1 MQKTIPSVSIISA
14 IMGTGKTEATINYVE
29 GLPPDKKIIVAALYK
44 DEINRYEDCT
54 NFKLKQPV
62 NPKSDEGGKLEF
74 FKKLLEKGSNIVTSH
89 ELLKRCGD
97 EEIELIESQ
106 GYELILDE
114 SPTCYAK
121 YKPEDIDEP
130 YYKGL
135 PSSTVKMLRAQRKM
149 TAKQIEDF
157 VSECTTEDPETHLL
171 YWRKD
176 ESGRDVPP
184 GRYVQEQ
191 KLVKQH
197 RLVHNAY
204 GRLLIIF
211 PVDVLKAF
219 SHIKVMTYMFNNS
232 ELRCYLN
239 QFGFKTYSN
248 FITDDMTITVDYRE
262 RARPNKYDDEDEE
275 VFNPYKD
282 LIQIWTPAT
291 NKKKEK
297 HFVGEGKCDLSSRYY
312 KQRATPDDLASIGSD
327 LSNWLNNAFDKPVK
341 KNDFFYSTFK
351 VGYDSKDRNIW
362 RDVKSRNA
370 NKYKKSHVAI
380 NERATNEYRECTK
393 VAFLGNIYMDV
404 EVKEY
409 LVSMGLI
416 KDDKKEIEKFDNAFA
431 VSTLLQVVFRSAI
444 REKKPIDLY
453 LPSSRMR
460 DLLTSWLTY
469 DYEEYPHDFPYT

>member
-1 MQKTIPSVSIISA
+1 MKKTIPSVCIISA
-14 IMGTGKTEATINYVE
+14 IMGTGKTEAAIDYVK
-29 GLPPDKKIIVAALYK
+29 GLPADKKIIVATPYK
-44 DEINRYEDCT
+44 DEIDRYEEST
-54 NFKLKQPV
+54 GFKLKQPV
-62 NPKSDEGGKLEF
+62 NPNDCEGAKMPF
-74 FKKLLEKGSNIVTSH
+74 FKKLLEQGHNIVTSH
-89 ELLKRCGD
+89 ELLKRCSD
-97 EEIELIESQ
+97 EEIELINSQ

-135 PSSTVKMLRAQRKM
+135 PSNTVKMLRAQRKM

-219 SHIKVMTYMFNNS
+219 THIKVMTYMYNNS
-232 ELRCYLN
+232 ELRCYLT
-239 QFGFKTYSN
+239 QFGFESYTN
-248 FITDDMTITVDYRE
+248 FISDKMTFTIDYDE
-262 RARPNKYDDEDEE
+262 RARPEDEE
-275 VFNPYKD
+275 VINPYRE
-282 LIQIWTPAT
+282 LITVWTPST

-297 HFVGEGKCDLSSRYY
+297 HFVGEGECDLSARYY
-312 KQRATPDDLASIGSD
+312 KQRATPDDLASVGSD
-327 LSNWLNNAFDKPVK
+327 LYNWLNNGFEKPVK
-341 KNDFFYSTFK
+341 KKDFFYSTFK

-362 RDVKSRNA
+362 RDVKSKNA

-404 EVKEY
+404 EVKRY
-409 LVSMGLI
+409 LVSLGLLSPY
-416 KDDKKEIEKFDNAFA
+416 DDEINKFDDAFA
-431 VSTLLQVVFRSAI
+431 VSTLVQVVFRSAI
-444 REKKPIDLY
+444 REMKPIDLY

-460 DLLTSWLTY
+460 NLLNSWLNS
-469 DYEEYPHDFPYT
+469 DYEEWPHDFPYA